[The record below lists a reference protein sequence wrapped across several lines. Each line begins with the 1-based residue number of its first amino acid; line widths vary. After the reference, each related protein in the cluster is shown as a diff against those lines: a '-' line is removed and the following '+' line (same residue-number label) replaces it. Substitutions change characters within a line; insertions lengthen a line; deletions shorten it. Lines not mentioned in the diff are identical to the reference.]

1 MEKSKRANEL
11 VDVSLKK
18 WKEHGG
24 LFITLKELNLL

>member
-1 MEKSKRANEL
+1 MEKSKQANEL
-11 VDVSLKK
+11 VDVLLKK